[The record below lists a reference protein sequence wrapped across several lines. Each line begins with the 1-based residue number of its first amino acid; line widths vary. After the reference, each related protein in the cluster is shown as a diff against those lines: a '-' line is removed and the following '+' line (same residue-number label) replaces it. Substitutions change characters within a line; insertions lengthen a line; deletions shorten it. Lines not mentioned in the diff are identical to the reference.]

1 MIKLRMSYIP
11 PHLRGKKFAVPVNAT
26 RHIRFIGN
34 ALGNTNEEPNKGV
47 RFEPRAVAP
56 KKKTLKA
63 VRLLTP
69 DAVAKTPGYRLRNAA
84 PKFAKMIRN
93 HLGLSNWKKTRKA
106 KGHKKQK
113 AKKAKKPNKGTLK
126 KRGQN

>member
-1 MIKLRMSYIP
+1 MVKLRMSYIP
-11 PHLRGKKFAVPVNAT
+11 PHLRGKKFAAPVNAT

-34 ALGNTNEEPNKGV
+34 ALGNTNEEANKGV
-47 RFEPRAVAP
+47 RFEPRAVSP
-56 KKKTLKA
+56 RKKTLKA

-93 HLGLSNWKKTRKA
+93 HLGLRTWKQTRKA

-113 AKKAKKPNKGTLK
+113 KANKPKKGTRK

>member
-1 MIKLRMSYIP
+1 MSYIP
-11 PHLRGKKFAVPVNAT
+11 PHLRGKKIVAPVNAT

-34 ALGNTNEEPNKGV
+34 ALGNTDEEPNKGI

-69 DAVAKTPGYRLRNAA
+69 NAVAKTPGYRLRNAA
-84 PKFAKMIRN
+84 PKFAKMVRN
-93 HLGLSNWKKTRKA
+93 HLGISGKKKTRKVKKA
-106 KGHKKQK
+106 KK
-113 AKKAKKPNKGTLK
+113 AKKAKKPKGTRK
-126 KRGQN
+126 YKRGQN